1 MSDVAKMVLLM
12 IRESEVLR
20 LGYKGIDNLSKSK
33 RDNDPEVG
41 GKMES
46 DIQMANQKTRPNL

>member
-46 DIQMANQKTRPNL
+46 GIQMANQKTRPNL

>member
-12 IRESEVLR
+12 IRESEVLG
-20 LGYKGIDNLSKSK
+20 LGDKDIDNLSKSK

-46 DIQMANQKTRPNL
+46 DIQMANQKH

>member
-12 IRESEVLR
+12 IRESEVLG
-20 LGYKGIDNLSKSK
+20 LGDKGIDNLSKSK

-46 DIQMANQKTRPNL
+46 DIQMANQKH

>member
-12 IRESEVLR
+12 IRESEVLG
-20 LGYKGIDNLSKSK
+20 LGDKGIDNLSKSK
-33 RDNDPEVG
+33 RDNDPEVA

-46 DIQMANQKTRPNL
+46 AIQTANQEH